1 MSTDAAQE
9 EDTGLSLARAS
20 FFLIVRGVAMVLF
33 SVAVFGGLHAY
44 IGVRLLA
51 DSGLPGPLATAGWIL
66 LTLLF
71 IAIPAGFAASRLR
84 VRSVANAV
92 QWVSYLW
99 IGAFGVLLTALVAS
113 DVVRWV
119 AVGMFDVPLQAAQ
132 RVQAIAVSLGVLP
145 VLAWGLYRARRP
157 VLERRKVAVKSLPA
171 ALEGLRIV
179 QISDLHLGPT
189 LGRPFLE
196 SVVARVNALAPD
208 IVAVTGD
215 LVDGFVPSLR
225 DEVAPIA
232 DLQGKLGV
240 FYVTGNHEMYYGA
253 AAWEAEVARLGLT
266 VLHNEHRVLSH
277 GGAQLVV
284 AGIPDHDGGHFSP
297 AHAPSPARA
306 FAGAPDGA
314 PRILLAHQP
323 RQARD
328 AAPFRV
334 DLQLSGHTHGGQ
346 IFPFMFFVRLQ
357 QPVIRGLKEISGV
370 PVYTHRGTGYW
381 GPPLRIGAS
390 PEIAELTLVC
400 G

>member
-1 MSTDAAQE
+1 MSLDAAEE
-9 EDTGLSLARAS
+9 EDTGLSLERAS
-20 FFLIVRGVAMVLF
+20 FFLIVRGAAMVLL

-44 IGVRLLA
+44 IGIRLLVG
-51 DSGLPGPLATAGWIL
+51 SGLPEPFATAGWFL
-66 LTLLF
+66 LALLF
-71 IAIPAGFAASRLR
+71 ISIPAGFAASRLR
-84 VRSVANAV
+84 ARAFADAV

-99 IGAFGVLLTALVAS
+99 IGAFGLLLTALVAT

-119 AVGMFDVPLQAAQ
+119 AVGLGGFPREQAQ
-132 RVQAIAVSLGVLP
+132 RVQALAVALGVLP
-145 VLAWGLYRARRP
+145 LLGWGLFRARRP
-157 VLERRKVAVKSLPA
+157 VLERRRVAVKSLPE

-189 LGRPFLE
+189 LGRAFLRK
-196 SVVARVNALAPD
+196 VVDRVNALAPD

-215 LVDGFVPSLR
+215 LVDGFVPTLR
-225 DEVAPIA
+225 DEVAPVA
-232 DLQGKLGV
+232 DLKGRLGV

-277 GGAQLVV
+277 GGAQLVL
-284 AGIPDHDGGHFSP
+284 AGITDHDGGHFSL
-297 AHAPSPARA
+297 AHAPDAARA
-306 FAGAPDGA
+306 FAGAREGV

-323 RQARD
+323 RSARH

-346 IFPFMFFVRLQ
+346 IFPFMFLVRLQ
-357 QPVIRGLKEISGV
+357 QPVIRGLREISGV

-390 PEIAELTLVC
+390 PEIAELTLVR

>member
-1 MSTDAAQE
+1 LE
-9 EDTGLSLARAS
+9 RAS
-20 FFLIVRGVAMVLF
+20 FFLIVRGAAMVLL
-33 SVAVFGGLHAY
+33 SVGVFGGLHAY
-44 IGVRLLA
+44 IGLRLLA

-66 LTLLF
+66 LTVLF
-71 IAIPAGFAASRLR
+71 ISIPAGFAASRLR
-84 VRSVANAV
+84 IRALAHAV
-92 QWVSYLW
+92 QWVSYIW
-99 IGAFGVLLTALVAS
+99 IGTFGLLLTALVAS

-119 AVGMFDVPLQAAQ
+119 AVGMFDVPLHAAQ

-145 VLAWGLYRARRP
+145 VLAWGVYRARHP

-232 DLQGKLGV
+232 DLRGKLGV
-240 FYVTGNHEMYYGA
+240 FYVTGNHEMYYGVT
-253 AAWEAEVARLGLT
+253 AWEAEVARLGLT
-266 VLHNEHRVLSH
+266 VLHNEHRVLSR

-297 AHAPSPARA
+297 AHAPDPARA

-323 RQARD
+323 RQARH

-346 IFPFMFFVRLQ
+346 IFPFMFLVRLQ
-357 QPVIRGLKEISGV
+357 QPVIRGLREISGV

-390 PEIAELTLVC
+390 PEIAELTLVS